1 MTKHQA
7 SRKRVKQM
15 SKLTGKVAVVTGA
28 SKGIGA
34 AIAKQLAADG
44 ASVVVNYS
52 TSREGADKIV
62 ADIKKAGGQAT
73 AIGASVAKEA
83 EIEALFAETK
93 KTYGKVDILV
103 NNAGVYGFAPLEQLT
118 LEEYSRQFNTNV
130 YGLLATT
137 KAALPH
143 FPAEGGSIINISSV
157 VSTLAPPASS
167 VYSSTKGAVD
177 TITKSLAKELGAR
190 KIRVNAIN
198 PGLVITEGTQSAGFE
213 GSDFERNTVAE
224 TPLGRVGQPQ
234 DIAPPVAFL
243 ASDDARWITGETI
256 YVGGGLGI

>member
-1 MTKHQA
+1 
-7 SRKRVKQM
+7 M

-62 ADIKKAGGQAT
+62 ADIKKAGGKAT

-198 PGLVITEGTQSAGFE
+198 PGLVITEGTQSAGLA
-213 GSDFERNTVAE
+213 GSDFEKGTVSQ
-224 TPLGRVGQPQ
+224 TPLGRAGQPE

-256 YVGGGLGI
+256 YVSGGLGI